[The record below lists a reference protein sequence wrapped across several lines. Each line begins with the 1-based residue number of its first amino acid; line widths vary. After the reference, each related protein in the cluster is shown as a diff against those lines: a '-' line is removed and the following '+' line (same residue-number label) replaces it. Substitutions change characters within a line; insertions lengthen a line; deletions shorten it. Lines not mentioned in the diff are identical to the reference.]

1 VSESIEQVLRQLI
14 TKELERTRS
23 EDPLVRA
30 VQELTEQVSS
40 LVSALGGS
48 PPTRDIL
55 ARSTRGHG
63 PANAEADA
71 LQEHYRPDEVR
82 LLFVTSRTPIATPDA
97 SFYLANSHLFR
108 CVRAAFVEAFGP
120 SVPNGEA
127 FLEYFRDSNCWLV
140 ILPDELRRGRGRPPR
155 RLLPDTSYLV
165 DIIESTSPEHVVAA
179 RRAVARPLVEA
190 VEAAGLTKDR
200 LLMVRTPRELW
211 KPQFVAK
218 LKKLLASERVPVTK
232 Q

>member
-1 VSESIEQVLRQLI
+1 VSESFEQVLRQLI
-14 TKELERTRS
+14 TKELERNRF

-30 VQELTEQVSS
+30 VQELTDQVSS
-40 LVSALGGS
+40 LVSTLGGT
-48 PPTRDIL
+48 PPTRAIL
-55 ARSTRGHG
+55 AKPRQAHTA
-63 PANAEADA
+63 ANAEADA
-71 LQEHYRPDEVR
+71 LQEHYRPDDVR
-82 LLFVTSRTPIATPDA
+82 LLFVTSRTSIATPDA

-120 SVPNGEA
+120 SVPNGNA
-127 FLEYFRDSNCWLV
+127 FLEYFRDNHCWLV

-165 DIIESTSPEHVVAA
+165 DIIESTSPDHVVAA

-190 VEAAGLTKDR
+190 VAAAGLAKDR
-200 LLMVRTPRELW
+200 LLVVRTPRELW

-218 LKKLLASERVPVTK
+218 LKKLLATEAVPGSRA
-232 Q
+232 

>member
-1 VSESIEQVLRQLI
+1 MSESIEQILQQLI
-14 TKELERTRS
+14 TKELKRTRS
-23 EDPLVRA
+23 EYPLVGA

-40 LVSALGGS
+40 LVGALGVS
-48 PPTRDIL
+48 MPTRDTL
-55 ARSTRGHG
+55 AKSMHG
-63 PANAEADA
+63 QSPDNAEADA
-71 LQEHYRPDEVR
+71 LQEHYRPDTVR
-82 LLFVTSRTPIATPDA
+82 LLFVTCRTSIATPDA

-120 SVPNGEA
+120 TVPNGEA
-127 FLEYFRDSNCWLV
+127 FLEYFRDNHCWLV

-165 DIIESTSPEHVVAA
+165 DIIESTAPEHVVAA

-190 VEAAGLTKDR
+190 VEAAGLAKDR
-200 LLMVRTPRELW
+200 LQVVRTPRELW

-218 LKKLLASERVPVTK
+218 LKKLIGTELVPASKR
-232 Q
+232 